1 MSEFLHF
8 AKYSLEE
15 LNENIAHCKKYM
27 AIGSIPSRIKAHRD
41 YIFFNNVKNYKEAT
55 CNK

>member
-15 LNENIAHCKKYM
+15 LNNNIAHCKKYM
-27 AIGSIPSRIKAHRD
+27 AIGSIPSRLKAHRD
-41 YIFFNNVKNYKEAT
+41 YIFFNNVKNYKEGLR
-55 CNK
+55 